1 MVHISLD
8 YIMTENGRINIAPAK
23 NYKCA
28 HLFMLGE
35 CELFLIFFPGQN
47 IKEYIHRS
55 YNHLLGT

>member
-8 YIMTENGRINIAPAK
+8 YIMTENGRIHIAPAK

-35 CELFLIFFPGQN
+35 CELFQIFLPGQN
-47 IKEYIHRS
+47 IKEHIHQS
-55 YNHLLGT
+55 YHHSPGT